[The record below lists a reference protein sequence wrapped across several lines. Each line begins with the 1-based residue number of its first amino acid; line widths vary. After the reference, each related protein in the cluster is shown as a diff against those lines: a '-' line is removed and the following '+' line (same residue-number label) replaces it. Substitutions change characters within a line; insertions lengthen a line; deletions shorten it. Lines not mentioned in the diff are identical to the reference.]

1 MGVRTFTQVPPDST
15 GNKLAMRTRTKGAD
29 DILEQSV
36 YIGEEETYIG
46 VCDAVAPA
54 ANKSLVCIFNA
65 TGSGVTVRIHDIQCF
80 QLGLTTQTGVNSR
93 VEVRRATAATAGTTV
108 IPEKFDTNNTNLP
121 AGVTIRT
128 GGTITDGSL
137 LFPFVLT
144 NDEPALSG
152 TPQASQ
158 DNSIWK
164 PFNNIKSQL
173 FVLRENEGLH
183 VKNITNTTVGTMSW
197 VIIFS
202 VETANL
208 NV

>member
-1 MGVRTFTQVPPDST
+1 
-15 GNKLAMRTRTKGAD
+15 
-29 DILEQSV
+29 
-36 YIGEEETYIG
+36 
-46 VCDAVAPA
+46 
-54 ANKSLVCIFNA
+54 
-65 TGSGVTVRIHDIQCF
+65 
-80 QLGLTTQTGVNSR
+80 
-93 VEVRRATAATAGTTV
+93 
-108 IPEKFDTNNTNLP
+108 
-121 AGVTIRT
+121 
-128 GGTITDGSL
+128 
-137 LFPFVLT
+137 VLT